1 MTTLIIEVDGRTLR
15 FDSAQTIRVGRSIDA
30 DVVLTAGSVSRQ
42 HAELRPVGG
51 GWLLVDAGS
60 QYGTFVDGARVAEQ
74 RVATGVTVQCGPE
87 SRGSSFTVAAEV
99 STGESDLPPGV
110 APAVP
115 PAAVPPPLSPQAQ
128 AQPRAQPQAHP
139 PPPVAA
145 GPAPTGQ
152 ASYAPPPAG
161 GGFED
166 TQVLAAM
173 GPGAFPGYAAPR
185 TGPDLLVTAE
195 GREYRFR
202 HPATVRIG
210 RQPDCDIVVNDP
222 VCSRLHGQ
230 VAAVPGGWTYTNTSQ
245 EGTFDEGRR
254 VDTRSFEERL
264 DLRLGHPVAGPALSL
279 VPILSAV
286 EEERRFAR
294 RRRRKAL
301 LAVGAVVA
309 VLALV
314 GATITAAVV
323 LSGDGVGAA
332 SPSGGLDTMAV
343 LTSEELDGAKDATVL
358 LVAESR
364 DDEGEVSYSGS
375 GSILRS
381 DGLILTNAHVA
392 QPSAE
397 GLDEY
402 YGDDNGLVDPDYLLV
417 ALVNGVDD
425 TSASPSFRARTVSA
439 DGFRDVAVVQIY
451 ATADGADLDP
461 DTLGLPSMPLGDS
474 DAMQSGDDVTI
485 LGFPGISGSARLTVT
500 KGVISTFIDREDLG
514 PRSEI
519 DTDARI
525 APGNSGGAAINNDA
539 EIIGIPS
546 AVFTSGAGSPVVSG
560 RIRPINFVMD
570 VIEAAER

>member
-1 MTTLIIEVDGRTLR
+1 MATLIIEVDGRTLR
-15 FDSAQTIRVGRSIDA
+15 FDSARVIRVGRSIDA

-42 HAELRPVGG
+42 HAELRPVAG
-51 GWLLVDAGS
+51 GWVLVDSGS
-60 QYGTFVDGARVAEQ
+60 QYGTFVDGTRVREQ
-74 RVATGVTVQCGPE
+74 RVAAGATVQCGPE
-87 SRGSSFTVAAEV
+87 SRGSSFTVAAEI
-99 STGESDLPPGV
+99 STGERDLPPGV
-110 APAVP
+110 APAVA
-115 PAAVPPPLSPQAQ
+115 PAAVPPPVAQ
-128 AQPRAQPQAHP
+128 QSAP
-139 PPPVAA
+139 PLGPPA
-145 GPAPTGQ
+145 GPAAPAQ
-152 ASYAPPPAG
+152 PSYPAPSAG

-173 GPGAFPGYAAPR
+173 GPGAFPGYPAAR

-202 HPATVRIG
+202 HPSTIRIG
-210 RQPDCDIVVNDP
+210 RQPDCDIVVADP

-230 VAAVPGGWTYTNTSQ
+230 VSAVPGGWTYSNTSQ
-245 EGTFDEGRR
+245 EGTFDDGRR
-254 VDTRSFEERL
+254 VDTRTFEERL

-279 VPILSAV
+279 VPILSAA

-301 LAVGAVVA
+301 LVVGAVAA

-314 GATITAAVV
+314 GGTITAAVV

-332 SPSGGLDTMAV
+332 APGGIDTMAV
-343 LTSEELDGAKDATVL
+343 LTSDELDRAKDATVL
-358 LVAESR
+358 LIAESR
-364 DDEGEVSYSGS
+364 DDEGQVSYSGS

-417 ALVNGVDD
+417 ALVNGMDD

-451 ATADGADLDP
+451 ATADGVDLDP
-461 DTLGLPSMPLGDS
+461 DTLGLPSMALGNS
-474 DAMQSGDDVTI
+474 DAMQSGDDVTV

-546 AVFTSGAGSPVVSG
+546 AVFTGGAGSPVVSG

-570 VIEAAER
+570 VIDDAER